1 MRLHLVELILFST
14 YAELRAE
21 RARSYLGLLWWI
33 VEPAMNMGV
42 YYLVFAVIFRIG
54 GQDYI
59 PFLLIGLT
67 LWQWFKSCISHGGYS
82 IWQQLPLI
90 RQVKL
95 PLQVFPSVQ
104 ILADTVKFLCIL
116 AILLVA
122 LWSTGYPPNVAYV
135 ALLPVL
141 LVELIFVSACTYVVA
156 AVVPLVPDLR
166 FVIEQVLQ
174 VVMFLSGIV
183 FSLDGLPPELR
194 RWFALN
200 PIVELVDAGRGILMH
215 GAWPNWYALGKVT
228 LISLALYALGTWLIE
243 RLTPR
248 YVKLPT

>member
-1 MRLHLVELILFST
+1 MRLHLIELTLFST

-21 RARSYLGLLWWI
+21 RARSYLGLLWWVI
-33 VEPAMNMGV
+33 EPAMNMAV
-42 YYLVFAVIFRIG
+42 FYLVFAVIFKMG
-54 GQDYI
+54 GADYV

-95 PLQVFPSVQ
+95 PLQVFPNVQ

-116 AILLVA
+116 ALLLIV
-122 LWSTGYPPNVAYV
+122 LWCSGYPPNITYL

-141 LVELIFVSACTYVVA
+141 LVEMIFVAAATYVVA

-183 FSLDGLPPELR
+183 FSLDGLPPQLR

-215 GAWPNWYALGKVT
+215 AQWPNWVSLGRVA
-228 LISLALYALGTWLIE
+228 LISLVLYAFGSFLIT

>member
-42 YYLVFAVIFRIG
+42 YYLVFAVIFRMG
-54 GQDYI
+54 GADYI

-116 AILLVA
+116 GILLII
-122 LWSTGYPPNVAYV
+122 LWSTGYPPNVAYI

-141 LVELIFVSACTYVVA
+141 LVELIFVAACTYVVA

-166 FVIEQVLQ
+166 FIIEQVLQ

-183 FSLDGLPPELR
+183 FSLDGLPPPLR
-194 RWFALN
+194 RWFELN
-200 PIVELVDAGRGILMH
+200 PIVELVDAGRGILMR
-215 GAWPNWYALGKVT
+215 GVWPDWFALGRVA
-228 LISLALYALGTWLIE
+228 LISLVL
-243 RLTPR
+243 
-248 YVKLPT
+248 